1 MRSYNTVKKIKKN
14 HKAQGSIIKYQ
25 IMKVKNE
32 LIRVNL
38 INSHPGSPCIEKSE
52 KIHKDNLMPIE
63 KIEKKIK
70 QIQSTPVNS
79 TNPWLEIWNMDNPV
93 KEKKTEQIMK
103 FKAQ

>member
-1 MRSYNTVKKIKKN
+1 
-14 HKAQGSIIKYQ
+14 
-25 IMKVKNE
+25 
-32 LIRVNL
+32 
-38 INSHPGSPCIEKSE
+38 
-52 KIHKDNLMPIE
+52 MPID